1 MNIKNI
7 AHTVAHTIQISQKAG
22 QQTDYIFIIDFSH
35 QHKPADGCL
44 LVHYDAAQKTANI
57 KSYDQQYKD
66 IDDPL
71 NQLEHASYLEC
82 DEDLDQ
88 RDELVT
94 TLESALA
101 ATSA

>member
-7 AHTVAHTIQISQKAG
+7 TRTVAHSIEISQAAG

-44 LVHYDAAQKTANI
+44 LVHYSAADKTASV

-82 DEDLDQ
+82 DEDLDK
-88 RDELVT
+88 RDELIA
-94 TLESALA
+94 ALKDA
-101 ATSA
+101 LKITA

>member
-7 AHTVAHTIQISQKAG
+7 AHTVAHSIEISQAAN

-44 LVHYDAAQKTANI
+44 LVHYSAANKTASI

-66 IDDPL
+66 LNDPL

-88 RDELVT
+88 RDEL
-94 TLESALA
+94 LA
-101 ATSA
+101 ALNQSLKIA